1 MKVATIGS
9 GMIVEK
15 FIENALKTKHI
26 QPVAVYS
33 RSMEKGRVF
42 GEKFGISRVYDCLET
57 LFKDEEIEGVYI
69 ASPNSLH
76 FRQARAALLAGKH
89 VICEKP
95 FTTTLKEAKMLSDL
109 ARSRRLFLL
118 EAITTT
124 YSPNLEVIREYLPQ
138 IGRIRLVMSNFSQY
152 SGRYDLFLNGEL
164 PNVFNPAYSGGAL
177 MDINVYNMYLVMAL
191 FGMPLSVSYFP
202 NLTPVPKPAFAADD
216 VSDVGSVPGDLS
228 LVQTCPVIDTSGI
241 LVMNYQDF
249 VCQCTGAKDTCGE
262 NFFQI
267 EGEQGWI
274 YVPGSPNALEQV
286 RVGSRL
292 SGQVRTINR
301 QPDGHQWYYE
311 LLGLSELLGK
321 NDLNECYRR
330 LDLTLQVMEVLEN
343 ARTKA
348 GIVFPADREVI
359 H

>member
-15 FIENALKTKHI
+15 FIESALKTKHI

-33 RSMEKGRVF
+33 RSMEKGRAF
-42 GEKFGISRVYDCLET
+42 GGKFGISRVYDCLET
-57 LFKDEEIEGVYI
+57 LFKDEEIECVYI

-109 ARSRRLFLL
+109 ARSRGLFLL

-124 YSPNLEVIREYLPQ
+124 YSPNLEAIRECLPQ

-152 SGRYDLFLNGEL
+152 SSRYDLFLNVEI

-191 FGMPLSVSYFP
+191 FGAPLSVHYFP
-202 NLTPVPKPAFAADD
+202 NLTPVPNPAFA
-216 VSDVGSVPGDLS
+216 SE
-228 LVQTCPVIDTSGI
+228 IDTSGI
-241 LVMNYQDF
+241 LVMKYQDF

-286 RVGSRL
+286 QVVIRS
-292 SGQVRTINR
+292 SGQVRTMNR

-321 NDLNECYRR
+321 NDLDECYRR
-330 LDLTLQVMEVLEN
+330 LDLTLQVMEVLED

-348 GIVFPADREVI
+348 GIIFPADREAI